1 MAKQIFYILF
11 LFLLSTTKLTAS
23 PSAAAAG
30 TSKRAINFIQASCK
44 ATTYPAVC
52 INTLSGYANSIQT
65 SPRRLAETALTVTVS
80 QAQSMKLFVSRLAR
94 FKSLKKREVQAI
106 KDCLEEIN
114 DTVDRL
120 TKSIHEVKMCGSA
133 KGRDQFWFHMSNA
146 QTWTS
151 AALTNANTCSDG
163 FSGRTMDGRI
173 KNSVRARILNLGRG
187 TSNALALINAFAKN
201 TSN

>member
-1 MAKQIFYILF
+1 MAQQIFYTLF
-11 LFLLSTTKLTAS
+11 LFLLSTTMLTAS
-23 PSAAAAG
+23 SAPVAPI

-44 ATTYPAVC
+44 ATTYPTVC
-52 INTLSGYANSIQT
+52 VNTLTGYANSIQT
-65 SPRRLAETALTVTVS
+65 SPRRLAETALNVTVT
-80 QAQSMKLFVSRLAR
+80 QAQSTKVFVWRLGR
-94 FKSLKKREVQAI
+94 FKTLNKREIQAV
-106 KDCLEEIN
+106 KDCIEEIH
-114 DTVDRL
+114 DAVDRL

-163 FSGRTMDGRI
+163 FAGRVMDGRI

-187 TSNALALINAFAKN
+187 TSNALALINAFAKKY
-201 TSN
+201 

>member
-1 MAKQIFYILF
+1 MAKQTFYALF
-11 LFLLSTTKLTAS
+11 LFFLTTTMLNAS
-23 PSAAAAG
+23 SAAVAAG

-44 ATTYPAVC
+44 ATTYPTVC
-52 INTLSGYANSIQT
+52 VNSLTGYANSIQT

-80 QAQSMKLFVSRLAR
+80 EAQSTKLFVSRLAR
-94 FKSLKKREVQAI
+94 FKGLKKREVQAI
-106 KDCLEEIN
+106 RDCVEEIN

-163 FSGRTMDGRI
+163 FAGRFMDGKI
-173 KNSVRARILNLGRG
+173 KNSVRAQIVNLGRG
-187 TSNALALINAFAKN
+187 TSNALALINAFAKKN
-201 TSN
+201 

>member
-1 MAKQIFYILF
+1 MAKQMFYILF

-44 ATTYPAVC
+44 ATTYPTVC

-94 FKSLKKREVQAI
+94 FKSLQKREVQAI

-133 KGRDQFWFHMSNA
+133 K
-146 QTWTS
+146 
-151 AALTNANTCSDG
+151 DG

>member
-1 MAKQIFYILF
+1 M
-11 LFLLSTTKLTAS
+11 LTAS
-23 PSAAAAG
+23 SVPVR

-44 ATTYPAVC
+44 ATTYPTVC
-52 INTLSGYANSIQT
+52 VNTLTGYANSIQT
-65 SPRRLAETALTVTVS
+65 SPRRLAETALNVTVT
-80 QAQSMKLFVSRLAR
+80 QAQSTKVFVWRLGR
-94 FKSLKKREVQAI
+94 FKTLNKREIQAV
-106 KDCLEEIN
+106 KDCIEEIH
-114 DTVDRL
+114 DAVDRL

-163 FSGRTMDGRI
+163 FAGRVMDGRI

-187 TSNALALINAFAKN
+187 TSNALALINAFAKKY
-201 TSN
+201 